1 MTYASLIPPKGQFNY
16 YKAFQLFMKSIA
28 AIRAMWK
35 AKELGEKQSSSE
47 SQSTVIIAYSNYYSE
62 LITCEAGFING

>member
-1 MTYASLIPPKGQFNY
+1 
-16 YKAFQLFMKSIA
+16 MKSIA

-35 AKELGEKQSSSE
+35 AKELGEKQRSSE
-47 SQSTVIIAYSNYYSE
+47 SQSTVIIAYSNYNSE